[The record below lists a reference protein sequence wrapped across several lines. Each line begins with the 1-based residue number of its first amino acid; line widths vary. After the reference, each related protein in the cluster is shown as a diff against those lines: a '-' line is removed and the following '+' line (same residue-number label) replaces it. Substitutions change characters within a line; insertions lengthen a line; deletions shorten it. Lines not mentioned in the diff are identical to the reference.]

1 MQQFLTPVWK
11 LLLKNSLLKNNSKKL
26 LENSHLIAQ
35 KTSFFFF
42 FQQYFC
48 CTWKLPF
55 FQKLLDDAQLQN
67 FLFYSS
73 RHFNYSRILNEYWS
87 FSAANGKSMP
97 VKLKALNWFSL
108 YLHASLASVTTF
120 SSRAT
125 KLPLLVLPI
134 YNNSEI
140 SSSSSS

>member
-11 LLLKNSLLKNNSKKL
+11 LLLKISLLKNNSKKL

-35 KTSFFFF
+35 KTSFFNNIFAALES
-42 FQQYFC
+42 C
-48 CTWKLPF
+48 LF
-55 FQKLLDDAQLQN
+55 FQKLLDDAQLQI